1 MLSDIFVHY
10 IDFKNSIPATSTVN
24 DDGSYS
30 IFINSR
36 LSDNQQADGYIH
48 ELHHILQLDFESRDR
63 NIDVVEYN
71 THKGGEYYGK

>member
-1 MLSDIFVHY
+1 MIGDIFVHY

-36 LSDNQQADGYIH
+36 LSDRQQADGYIH
-48 ELHHILQLDFESRDR
+48 ELNHILQLDFESKDR
-63 NIDVVEYN
+63 NIDVL
-71 THKGGEYYGK
+71 EYYAHKIG